1 MKKRLIAI
9 LVLLLLAGCGTSKSF
24 KEEINNQEISFVNVF
39 LLHENVGKKL
49 YENDY
54 DEFMTFLN
62 TIDADNINKDDYI
75 QSVGHYYYFE
85 IVLKN
90 GKVIIYNG
98 DDYITINDKIYKIN
112 NVDSVREKADSITK
126 VKFGI

>member
-24 KEEINNQEISFVNVF
+24 KEEIKNQEISFINVF

-62 TIDADNINKDDYI
+62 TIDAYNINKDDYI

-85 IVLKN
+85 IVLKS